1 MANPQLLE
9 YIARELERGVTAE
22 SLREALLQ
30 AGWRSADIDDAFR
43 ALENGDTTP
52 EASQKSTADLSTQTS
67 LETVLARDQV
77 RTNETNEKESVAS
90 PVNVDE
96 QAKLQLPATGA
107 LSEQAKETHT
117 VQEIIKP
124 TPSEQTTPLLAMP
137 NTIGSITASAPSR
150 IKRVFLA
157 IGALLIVS
165 GAAGAGYYYISLRVL
180 STDELAFCTQEAQQC
195 PDGSYV
201 GRTGPNCEFSP
212 CPNPIATSTSQIPDD
227 WKTYRNEKYGFEIR
241 YPNYLAHLE
250 VKQKD
255 DYGFVGAYIQFR
267 KSNTDGGRADL
278 FISIG
283 SREDAKRQDELLK
296 AIVPIC
302 EKGGCS
308 TVDSFL
314 CYVGCPSQ
322 LDATMLKMW
331 DEKFAD
337 YQDAEGG
344 TACKEIS
351 EGGFSLSQEH
361 ECQNVILNNI
371 LARESIYSSY
381 MGGEAHWKHY
391 DFFNKG
397 IRYSINLRP
406 FDDFENVFNLE
417 EYLKKDTEMRDL
429 IIVIRSFQ
437 FVSGR

>member
-107 LSEQAKETHT
+107 LSEQAKETRT

-212 CPNPIATSTSQIPDD
+212 CPNPIATSTSQTLTLLI
-227 WKTYRNEKYGFEIR
+227 GFN
-241 YPNYLAHLE
+241 PNS
-250 VKQKD
+250 
-255 DYGFVGAYIQFR
+255 F
-267 KSNTDGGRADL
+267 S
-278 FISIG
+278 FII
-283 SREDAKRQDELLK
+283 LL
-296 AIVPIC
+296 
-302 EKGGCS
+302 
-308 TVDSFL
+308 
-314 CYVGCPSQ
+314 
-322 LDATMLKMW
+322 
-331 DEKFAD
+331 
-337 YQDAEGG
+337 
-344 TACKEIS
+344 
-351 EGGFSLSQEH
+351 
-361 ECQNVILNNI
+361 
-371 LARESIYSSY
+371 
-381 MGGEAHWKHY
+381 
-391 DFFNKG
+391 
-397 IRYSINLRP
+397 INC
-406 FDDFENVFNLE
+406 
-417 EYLKKDTEMRDL
+417 
-429 IIVIRSFQ
+429 
-437 FVSGR
+437 